1 MRLSKSQ
8 IAMLAAGIIV
18 CVFSAPAF
26 ADETPPP
33 VPPETPSIDQYVET
47 VPTSHGGTSAGIGKP
62 RAKPL
67 PHRITAKIHARS
79 DAVTKSLEV
88 VATSSA
94 YGAPQRDLSR
104 PAKTS
109 RKQRDLSRPAKTSR
123 KQREKPSA
131 NPARPSA
138 EPKAANAL
146 SAAVSAVSDSGDSHV
161 FWLLAAVVVVTTVMV
176 WATARRHRA

>member
-1 MRLSKSQ
+1 MRLPKSQ
-8 IAMLAAGIIV
+8 IAMLAAGIIL

-26 ADETPPP
+26 ADDTPPP

-67 PHRITAKIHARS
+67 PHRIAAKIRARS
-79 DAVTKSLEV
+79 DAVTKNLEV

-94 YGAPQRDLSR
+94 YGAPQSDLSR

-109 RKQRDLSRPAKTSR
+109 R
-123 KQREKPSA
+123 QREKPSA

-161 FWLLAAVVVVTTVMV
+161 FWLLAAIIVVTTAMV
-176 WATARRHRA
+176 WATARRQRA

>member
-1 MRLSKSQ
+1 MRLPKSQ
-8 IAMLAAGIIV
+8 IAMLAAGITV

-47 VPTSHGGTSAGIGKP
+47 VPTSHGGASAGIGKP

-79 DAVTKSLEV
+79 DAVTKSLEA

-109 RKQRDLSRPAKTSR
+109 RKQREEH
-123 KQREKPSA
+123 RERPSA

-161 FWLLAAVVVVTTVMV
+161 FWLLAAVIVVTTAMV

>member
-1 MRLSKSQ
+1 MRLLKSQ
-8 IAMLAAGIIV
+8 IAVLAAGIV
-18 CVFSAPAF
+18 ACVFSASAF
-26 ADETPPP
+26 AEEPPPP

-47 VPTSHGGTSAGIGKP
+47 VPTSHGGTSAGVGKP

-88 VATSSA
+88 IATSSA

-109 RKQRDLSRPAKTSR
+109 RKQ
-123 KQREKPSA
+123 QEKRSA

-146 SAAVSAVSDSGDSHV
+146 SAAVSAVSDLGDSHV
-161 FWLLAAVVVVTTVMV
+161 FWLLAAVIVVTTAMV